1 MEAKEKKKQEEMEV
15 KEARKKERAE
25 KKQQREEE
33 AKRKAQEKERKAAER
48 ERIQAEKKRKAEARE
63 AERKR
68 KAESSHQKRPLS
80 SHNKENV
87 PSIGISVSKSGD
99 ESECA
104 VCLGRY
110 EDDITDG
117 ILQKEWVRCMNITS
131 CGVWMHCD
139 CLSTED
145 NSYVCYICNVVLK

>member
-48 ERIQAEKKRKAEARE
+48 ERVQAEKKRKAEARE

-68 KAESSHQKRPLS
+68 KAESSLQKRPLR

-87 PSIGISVSKSGD
+87 PSIGTSVSKSGD

-117 ILQKEWVRCMNITS
+117 TVRCMNITS
-131 CGVWMHCD
+131 CSVWMHCD